1 MWSTCDKQIAWRSRK
16 VSAVLKYV
24 VQPDKSNGLAKKKNR
39 AAQMSDKQLLYMFLL
54 LVQYLIAV
62 Q

>member
-1 MWSTCDKQIAWRSRK
+1 MWSTCDEQIAWRSRQ